1 MLSFCLKLLH
11 TYVYKYIY
19 DVKKIIFEEF
29 LSSICLSNW
38 QWVKKVDI
46 DPRINFVTDRNDF

>member
-1 MLSFCLKLLH
+1 MTFRSITIHFNILLMLSFCLKLLH

-38 QWVKKVDI
+38 QWV
-46 DPRINFVTDRNDF
+46 